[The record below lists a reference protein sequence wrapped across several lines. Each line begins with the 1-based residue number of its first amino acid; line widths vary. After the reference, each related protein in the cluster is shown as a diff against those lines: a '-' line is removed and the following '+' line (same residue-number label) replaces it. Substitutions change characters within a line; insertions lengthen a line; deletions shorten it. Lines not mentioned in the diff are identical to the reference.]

1 MNIGNIE
8 GKSRKPTLLGRLNL
22 RSRVTTTTTIEH
34 QHTPGTDEGTN
45 AKAAVV
51 VNKVNDTGKKISVQI
66 SVPKATK
73 LLTYLQ
79 VVRNI

>member
-1 MNIGNIE
+1 M
-8 GKSRKPTLLGRLNL
+8 
-22 RSRVTTTTTIEH
+22 
-34 QHTPGTDEGTN
+34 
-45 AKAAVV
+45 AAVV